1 MDRISKIVEI
11 LLDQQQP
18 VTFDFI
24 AEQMS
29 VSNKTVRNDIK
40 KVEEYLSAKGA
51 ELNKKPGIGIYIQC
65 SN

>member
-40 KVEEYLSAKGA
+40 KSRGVFVCKRS
-51 ELNKKPGIGIYIQC
+51 
-65 SN
+65 